1 MPAND
6 PSQIVTIAVLVGII
20 MICVILC
27 IVKIQGEIKD
37 MDEKLNYKLEN
48 IGKDL
53 HRIADQIA
61 PRDKK

>member
-6 PSQIVTIAVLVGII
+6 PSQIVLIAVLIGVI

-37 MDEKLNYKLEN
+37 MNEKLNYKLEN

-53 HRIADQIA
+53 HRITDQVA